1 VGGGWARREADE
13 DDAAVGPGQPSTA
26 ALDRRGSASGKHP
39 PPRSGFARVGPP
51 RHSLRERGREMRSA
65 EICGCRSPLKRP
77 LRNTNDRLRR
87 FAADRCAGS
96 RVAFRFRCM
105 RPGKQRMELALGLS
119 TALSRTPATQ
129 RSGVEGDPGSSAR
142 SCREAALNRPS
153 QWPLK
158 GEGASKIGAAAVIH
172 IQRFRGSAANNALDS
187 ASPRAQILQVQR
199 EGGLRK

>member
-1 VGGGWARREADE
+1 MAGRGEKPTSTMRRLGQGSHRQPRSIVEEA
-13 DDAAVGPGQPSTA
+13 P
-26 ALDRRGSASGKHP
+26 RGSTPHLARASPESALPATRFASG
-39 PPRSGFARVGPP
+39 
-51 RHSLRERGREMRSA
+51 GREMRSA